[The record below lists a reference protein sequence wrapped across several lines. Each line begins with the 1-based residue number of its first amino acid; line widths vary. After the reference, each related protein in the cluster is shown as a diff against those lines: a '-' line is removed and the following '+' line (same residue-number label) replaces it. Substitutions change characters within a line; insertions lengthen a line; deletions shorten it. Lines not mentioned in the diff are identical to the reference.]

1 MGGSMTVIESVVTRL
16 QVIMN
21 EKSISQYDIHKNGGI
36 AKSTISQILNLKHN
50 KITLDILYQ
59 ILSTIG
65 VSLKEF
71 FDDPIFNEITD

>member
-1 MGGSMTVIESVVTRL
+1 MKVIESVVCKL
-16 QVIMN
+16 HAVMK
-21 EKSISQYDIHKNGGI
+21 EKGISQYDIHKNGGI

-50 KITLDILYQ
+50 KITLDILYE

-71 FDDPIFNEITD
+71 FDDPVFDGITE

>member
-1 MGGSMTVIESVVTRL
+1 MTVIESVVTRL

-50 KITLDILYQ
+50 KITLNILYE
-59 ILSTIG
+59 ILSTMGI
-65 VSLKEF
+65 SLKEF
-71 FDDPIFNEITD
+71 FDDPVFDGITE